1 MNWIEAIARLSREDK
16 SFVIVTILAVQ
27 GSAPRDAESKMV
39 VDESNIYDTIGGGN
53 LEYQAISKARGML
66 SNGLS
71 NGEPTI
77 IRESFTLGKDLT
89 QCCGGKVELL
99 FEYIPAKDFN
109 VVVFGAGHVGKAL
122 VTILS
127 ELPCKVKWIDSR
139 DEFIQA
145 QKNTALGSNIEL
157 VKMQNPDV
165 DVEECPDNAYFLVM
179 THSHELDMQLIEA
192 ILSRNDARF
201 CGLIGSKSKAAKFRS
216 RLARKQFSKTEI
228 ARLTSPIGLKQI
240 GGKRPMEVA
249 VSVAGQLI
257 ALRQQFLRQTNIQNK
272 SDFASPTNEDGNII
286 DLMKV

>member
-53 LEYQAISKARGML
+53 LEYQAISKARDM
-66 SNGLS
+66 LS

-77 IRESFTLGKDLT
+77 IRKSFTLGKDLI

-99 FEYIPAKDFN
+99 FECIPAKDFN

-127 ELPCKVKWIDSR
+127 ELPCKVKWIDPR

-145 QKNTALGSNIEL
+145 QKSTALGSNIEL
-157 VKMQNPDV
+157 MKMQNPDV
-165 DVEECPDNAYFLVM
+165 DVEQCPDNTYFLVM

-228 ARLTSPIGLKQI
+228 AQLTSPIGLEQI
-240 GGKRPMEVA
+240 EGKRPMEVA

-257 ALRQQFLRQTNIQNK
+257 ALRQQSVRQPNIQNK
-272 SDFASPTNEDGNII
+272 SDSSPINEQGNFI
-286 DLMKV
+286 DLTKV

>member
-27 GSAPRDAESKMV
+27 GSAPRAAESKMV
-39 VDESNIYDTIGGGN
+39 VDENAIYDTIGGGN
-53 LEYQAISKARGML
+53 LEYQATAKARSM
-66 SNGLS
+66 LS

-77 IRESFTLGKDLT
+77 IQESFALGKDLV

-99 FEYIPAKDFN
+99 FEYIPTKDFN

-127 ELPCKVKWIDSR
+127 ELPCKVKWIDPR
-139 DEFIQA
+139 DEFVEA
-145 QKNTALGSNIEL
+145 QTNRAFGSNIDII
-157 VKMQNPDV
+157 KMRNPDV

-192 ILSRNDARF
+192 ILSRKNVRF

-216 RLARKQFSKTEI
+216 RLAKKQFSKTEI
-228 ARLTSPIGLKQI
+228 DRLTSPIGLDQVV
-240 GGKRPMEVA
+240 GKRPMEVA
-249 VSVAGQLI
+249 VSVTGQLI
-257 ALRQQFLRQTNIQNK
+257 ALRQQFLRQPRIQSN
-272 SDFASPTNEDGNII
+272 SDSASPTSEDGDGV